1 MAMSL
6 IGTIINNWPGKKRFG
21 LYSFLPVFFV
31 LGGLLEFSMI
41 NWTVGETNF
50 YSVYKKKQAK
60 RIAELQLEFEELAR
74 QQLESLGKNK
84 S

>member
-1 MAMSL
+1 VYVFL
-6 IGTIINNWPGKKRFG
+6 I
-21 LYSFLPVFFV
+21 SFD
-31 LGGLLEFSMI
+31 
-41 NWTVGETNF
+41 TD
-50 YSVYKKKQAK
+50 SVYKKKQAK

>member
-1 MAMSL
+1 MTL
-6 IGTIINNWPGKKRFG
+6 IGTIINKWPGRRFG
-21 LYSFLPVFFV
+21 LYRFLPIFFV

-50 YSVYKKKQAK
+50 YKVYKKKQAK
-60 RIAELQLEFEELAR
+60 RIAQLQLDFEELAR
-74 QQLESLGKNK
+74 QQLERVRKNK